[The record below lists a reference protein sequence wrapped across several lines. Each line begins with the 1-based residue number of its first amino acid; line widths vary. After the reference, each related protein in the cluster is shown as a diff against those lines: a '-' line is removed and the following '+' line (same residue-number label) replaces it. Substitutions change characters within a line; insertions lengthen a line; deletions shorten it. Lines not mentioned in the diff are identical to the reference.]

1 MSLIERKVMPPIFR
15 ARSAISP
22 VIVNLFSLFVE
33 EQVVVLTPHRPRAL
47 VTFFSVRPTAVAIYG
62 RKSHKHLCE
71 EKSVD
76 VEKPESSW
84 GTTGEQLLART

>member
-33 EQVVVLTPHRPRAL
+33 KQLVVPEVPPSHMPMEILGFQVQCER
-47 VTFFSVRPTAVAIYG
+47 VR
-62 RKSHKHLCE
+62 
-71 EKSVD
+71 
-76 VEKPESSW
+76 
-84 GTTGEQLLART
+84 EQLSQRG